1 MPPPPAATARRED
14 DFGDTS
20 DSDEDDTSGMRLPW
34 VTSPAMRP
42 RAGSGA
48 PSDAVSGSESS
59 DDERAGTSPQR
70 TTTHY
75 GRTIPAWSPGIRGR
89 AARTREVLAVAR
101 NAREQA
107 KENEFLR
114 LRVRELEREL
124 GTHHETVKAAQTEAR
139 KSQTETKQREVHLL
153 AECAAHEASA
163 AQLEEELERMRAIE
177 EQSAVEAM
185 HLVQK
190 MSRLQTEL
198 AGATRRANIAEE
210 MLMGFQSE
218 GERAAADAERWRF
231 EAERVEAE
239 QAKQTE
245 LEERHAKAM
254 RELAELRDEN
264 ALMRADINALHSG
277 MEAQLRAEA
286 TDRDGEDV
294 HSSEEEDKEADDAF
308 GTPLAAAPETP
319 EGSPARKPA
328 GEEAAGGE
336 EAARPAEGGSPG
348 KTRGGSKS
356 ETPSLDQA
364 PTVGPTGGPTGGPG
378 PSKGDGVIYL
388 RGRAVRVE
396 GATPGGARERPPPPH
411 RSGWAS
417 PARSSFA
424 KKMLAQFEKA
434 EGGDTRTPFRSLS
447 QPHMFLANADER

>member
-1 MPPPPAATARRED
+1 MK
-14 DFGDTS
+14 
-20 DSDEDDTSGMRLPW
+20 LPW

-42 RAGSGA
+42 RAGSGG

-59 DDERAGTSPQR
+59 DEERAGTSPQR

-139 KSQTETKQREVHLL
+139 KSQTEMKQREVDLL

-198 AGATRRANIAEE
+198 ASATRRANIAEE
-210 MLMGFQSE
+210 MLLGFQSE
-218 GERAAADAERWRF
+218 GERAAADAERWRL

-239 QAKQTE
+239 QTKQTE

-286 TDRDGEDV
+286 AR
-294 HSSEEEDKEADDAF
+294 EEEEIEDDAF

-319 EGSPARKPA
+319 QGSPARKPA
-328 GEEAAGGE
+328 GRAEEEARE
-336 EAARPAEGGSPG
+336 DAARPETEGSPAKKHG
-348 KTRGGSKS
+348 RSKS
-356 ETPSLDQA
+356 EVPSMD
-364 PTVGPTGGPTGGPG
+364 GPVSIPPGGPG

-396 GATPGGARERPPPPH
+396 GATPGGARERPPAPQRP
-411 RSGWAS
+411 GWTS

-434 EGGDTRTPFRSLS
+434 EGGARTPFRSLS
-447 QPHMFLANADER
+447 QPHMVVASADEQGQGA

>member
-1 MPPPPAATARRED
+1 
-14 DFGDTS
+14 
-20 DSDEDDTSGMRLPW
+20 
-34 VTSPAMRP
+34 
-42 RAGSGA
+42 
-48 PSDAVSGSESS
+48 
-59 DDERAGTSPQR
+59 
-70 TTTHY
+70 
-75 GRTIPAWSPGIRGR
+75 
-89 AARTREVLAVAR
+89 
-101 NAREQA
+101 
-107 KENEFLR
+107 
-114 LRVRELEREL
+114 
-124 GTHHETVKAAQTEAR
+124 
-139 KSQTETKQREVHLL
+139 
-153 AECAAHEASA
+153 
-163 AQLEEELERMRAIE
+163 
-177 EQSAVEAM
+177 
-185 HLVQK
+185 
-190 MSRLQTEL
+190 
-198 AGATRRANIAEE
+198 
-210 MLMGFQSE
+210 MGFQSE
-218 GERAAADAERWRF
+218 GERAAADAERWRL

-308 GTPLAAAPETP
+308 GTPIAAAPETP

-328 GEEAAGGE
+328 GEADGDK
-336 EAARPAEGGSPG
+336 AARPAEGSPG
-348 KTRGGSKS
+348 KTRGESNS
-356 ETPSLDQA
+356 EAPSLA
-364 PTVGPTGGPTGGPG
+364 HAPTGGPG

-396 GATPGGARERPPPPH
+396 GATPGGARERPPPPQ

-434 EGGDTRTPFRSLS
+434 EGGARTPFRSVS
-447 QPHMFLANADER
+447 QPHMVVANADER

>member
-1 MPPPPAATARRED
+1 MK
-14 DFGDTS
+14 
-20 DSDEDDTSGMRLPW
+20 LPW

-42 RAGSGA
+42 RAGSGG

-59 DDERAGTSPQR
+59 DEERAGTSPQR

-139 KSQTETKQREVHLL
+139 KSQTEMKQREVDLL

-210 MLMGFQSE
+210 MLLGFQSE
-218 GERAAADAERWRF
+218 GERAAADAERWRL

-239 QAKQTE
+239 QTKQTE

-286 TDRDGEDV
+286 AR
-294 HSSEEEDKEADDAF
+294 EEEEIEDDAF

-319 EGSPARKPA
+319 QGSPARKPA
-328 GEEAAGGE
+328 GRAEEEARE
-336 EAARPAEGGSPG
+336 DAARPETEGSPAKKHG
-348 KTRGGSKS
+348 RSKS
-356 ETPSLDQA
+356 EVPSMD
-364 PTVGPTGGPTGGPG
+364 GPVPIPPGGPG

-396 GATPGGARERPPPPH
+396 GSTPGGARERPPAPH
-411 RSGWAS
+411 RPGWTS

-434 EGGDTRTPFRSLS
+434 EGGARTPFRSLS
-447 QPHMFLANADER
+447 QPHMVVASADEQGQGA

>member
-1 MPPPPAATARRED
+1 VPPPPAATARRED

-114 LRVRELEREL
+114 QRVRELEREL
-124 GTHHETVKAAQTEAR
+124 GTHHETVKAAQMEAR

-185 HLVQK
+185 HLIQK

-218 GERAAADAERWRF
+218 GERAAADAERWRL

-286 TDRDGEDV
+286 TDPPHGEDV

-328 GEEAAGGE
+328 GEADGDK
-336 EAARPAEGGSPG
+336 AARPAEGSPG
-348 KTRGGSKS
+348 KTRGESNS
-356 ETPSLDQA
+356 EAPSLA
-364 PTVGPTGGPTGGPG
+364 HAPTGGPG

>member
-1 MPPPPAATARRED
+1 MK
-14 DFGDTS
+14 
-20 DSDEDDTSGMRLPW
+20 LPW

-42 RAGSGA
+42 RAGSGG

-59 DDERAGTSPQR
+59 DEERAGTSPQR

-139 KSQTETKQREVHLL
+139 KSQTEMKQREVDLL

-198 AGATRRANIAEE
+198 ASATRRANIAEE
-210 MLMGFQSE
+210 MLLGFQSE
-218 GERAAADAERWRF
+218 GERAAADAERWRL

-239 QAKQTE
+239 QTKQTE

-286 TDRDGEDV
+286 AR
-294 HSSEEEDKEADDAF
+294 EEEEIEDDAF

-319 EGSPARKPA
+319 QGSPARKPA
-328 GEEAAGGE
+328 GRAEEEARE
-336 EAARPAEGGSPG
+336 DAARPETEGSPAKKHG
-348 KTRGGSKS
+348 RSKS
-356 ETPSLDQA
+356 EVPSMDGSV
-364 PTVGPTGGPTGGPG
+364 PIPPGGPG

-396 GATPGGARERPPPPH
+396 GATPGGARERPPAPQRP
-411 RSGWAS
+411 GWTS

-434 EGGDTRTPFRSLS
+434 EGGARTPFRSLS
-447 QPHMFLANADER
+447 QPHMVVASADEQGQGA

>member
-1 MPPPPAATARRED
+1 MK
-14 DFGDTS
+14 
-20 DSDEDDTSGMRLPW
+20 LPW

-42 RAGSGA
+42 RAGSGG

-59 DDERAGTSPQR
+59 DEERAGTSPQR

-124 GTHHETVKAAQTEAR
+124 GTHHETVKAAQSEAR
-139 KSQTETKQREVHLL
+139 KSQTEMKQREVDLL

-210 MLMGFQSE
+210 MLLGFQSE

-286 TDRDGEDV
+286 AR
-294 HSSEEEDKEADDAF
+294 EEEEIEDDAF

-319 EGSPARKPA
+319 QGSPARKPA
-328 GEEAAGGE
+328 GRAEEEARE
-336 EAARPAEGGSPG
+336 DAARPETEGSPAKKHG
-348 KTRGGSKS
+348 RSKS
-356 ETPSLDQA
+356 EVPSMD
-364 PTVGPTGGPTGGPG
+364 GPVSIPPGGPG

-396 GATPGGARERPPPPH
+396 GATPGGARERPPAPH
-411 RSGWAS
+411 RPGWTS

-434 EGGDTRTPFRSLS
+434 EGGARTPFRSLS
-447 QPHMFLANADER
+447 QPHMVVASADEQGQGA

>member
-1 MPPPPAATARRED
+1 MK
-14 DFGDTS
+14 
-20 DSDEDDTSGMRLPW
+20 LPW

-42 RAGSGA
+42 RAGSGG

-59 DDERAGTSPQR
+59 DEERAGTSPQR

-139 KSQTETKQREVHLL
+139 KSQTEMKQREVDLL

-198 AGATRRANIAEE
+198 ASATRRANIAEE
-210 MLMGFQSE
+210 MLLGFQSE
-218 GERAAADAERWRF
+218 GERAAADAERWRL

-239 QAKQTE
+239 QTKQTE

-286 TDRDGEDV
+286 AR
-294 HSSEEEDKEADDAF
+294 EEEEIEDDAF

-319 EGSPARKPA
+319 QGSPARKPA
-328 GEEAAGGE
+328 GRAEEEARE
-336 EAARPAEGGSPG
+336 DAARPETEGSPAKKHG
-348 KTRGGSKS
+348 RSKS
-356 ETPSLDQA
+356 EVPSMD
-364 PTVGPTGGPTGGPG
+364 GPVSIPPGGPG

-396 GATPGGARERPPPPH
+396 GSTPGGARERPPAPH
-411 RSGWAS
+411 RPGWTS

-434 EGGDTRTPFRSLS
+434 EGGARTPFRSLS
-447 QPHMFLANADER
+447 QPHMVVASADEQGQGA

>member
-42 RAGSGA
+42 RAGSGG

-185 HLVQK
+185 HLIQK
-190 MSRLQTEL
+190 MSLLQTEL

-218 GERAAADAERWRF
+218 GERAAADAERWRL

-277 MEAQLRAEA
+277 MEAQLRADA
-286 TDRDGEDV
+286 ARDG
-294 HSSEEEDKEADDAF
+294 DDARASEAEEANDDDF

-328 GEEAAGGE
+328 GEADGDK
-336 EAARPAEGGSPG
+336 AARPAEGSPG
-348 KTRGGSKS
+348 KTRGESNS
-356 ETPSLDQA
+356 EAPSLA
-364 PTVGPTGGPTGGPG
+364 HAPTGGPG

-396 GATPGGARERPPPPH
+396 GATPGGARERPPPPQ

-434 EGGDTRTPFRSLS
+434 EGGARTPFRSVS
-447 QPHMFLANADER
+447 QPHMVVANADER

>member
-1 MPPPPAATARRED
+1 MK
-14 DFGDTS
+14 
-20 DSDEDDTSGMRLPW
+20 LPW

-42 RAGSGA
+42 RAGSGG

-59 DDERAGTSPQR
+59 DEERAGTSPQR

-139 KSQTETKQREVHLL
+139 KSQTEMKQREVDLL

-210 MLMGFQSE
+210 MLLGFQSE
-218 GERAAADAERWRF
+218 GERAAADAERWRL

-239 QAKQTE
+239 QTKQTE

-286 TDRDGEDV
+286 AR
-294 HSSEEEDKEADDAF
+294 EEEEIEDDAF

-319 EGSPARKPA
+319 QGSPARKPA
-328 GEEAAGGE
+328 GRAEEEARE
-336 EAARPAEGGSPG
+336 DAARPETEGSPAKKHG
-348 KTRGGSKS
+348 RSKS
-356 ETPSLDQA
+356 EVPSMD
-364 PTVGPTGGPTGGPG
+364 GPVSIPPGGPG

-396 GATPGGARERPPPPH
+396 GSTPGGARERPPAPH
-411 RSGWAS
+411 RPGWTS

-434 EGGDTRTPFRSLS
+434 EGGARTPFRSLS
-447 QPHMFLANADER
+447 QPHMVVASADEQGQGA

>member
-1 MPPPPAATARRED
+1 MK
-14 DFGDTS
+14 
-20 DSDEDDTSGMRLPW
+20 LPW

-42 RAGSGA
+42 RAGSGG

-59 DDERAGTSPQR
+59 DEERAGTSPQR

-139 KSQTETKQREVHLL
+139 KSQTEMKQREVDLL

-210 MLMGFQSE
+210 MLLGFQSE
-218 GERAAADAERWRF
+218 GERAAADAERWRL

-286 TDRDGEDV
+286 AR
-294 HSSEEEDKEADDAF
+294 EEEEIEDDAF

-319 EGSPARKPA
+319 QGSPARKPA
-328 GEEAAGGE
+328 GRAEEEARE
-336 EAARPAEGGSPG
+336 DAARPETEGSPAKKHG
-348 KTRGGSKS
+348 RSKS
-356 ETPSLDQA
+356 EVPSMD
-364 PTVGPTGGPTGGPG
+364 GPVPIPPGGPG

-396 GATPGGARERPPPPH
+396 GSTPGGARERPPAPH
-411 RSGWAS
+411 RPGWTS

-434 EGGDTRTPFRSLS
+434 EGGARTPFRSLS
-447 QPHMFLANADER
+447 QPHMVVASADEQGQGA

>member
-1 MPPPPAATARRED
+1 MRASPRALPTLTRCPPPAAPTRRED

-20 DSDEDDTSGMRLPW
+20 DSDEDDTSGMKLPW
-34 VTSPAMRP
+34 VTSPAVRP
-42 RAGSGA
+42 RAGTEGA
-48 PSDAVSGSESS
+48 GDAVSGSQSS
-59 DDERAGTSPQR
+59 DDERAGTFPQR

-75 GRTIPAWSPGIRGR
+75 GRTIPTWSPGIRGR

-107 KENEFLR
+107 KENAFLR
-114 LRVRELEREL
+114 LRVSELEHEL
-124 GTHHETVKAAQTEAR
+124 GTRHETVRAAQTEAR
-139 KSQTETKQREVHLL
+139 KSQTEMKQREVDLL

-185 HLVQK
+185 HLIQK

-218 GERAAADAERWRF
+218 GERAAADAERWRL

-245 LEERHAKAM
+245 LEARHAEAM

-286 TDRDGEDV
+286 ACDGEDACA
-294 HSSEEEDKEADDAF
+294 SEAEEAEDDAY

-328 GEEAAGGE
+328 RKADKEEAV
-336 EAARPAEGGSPG
+336 RPLPAEGSPG
-348 KTRGGSKS
+348 KARGRSTS
-356 ETPSLDQA
+356 DAPSLSHA
-364 PTVGPTGGPTGGPG
+364 PTGVPG

-396 GATPGGARERPPPPH
+396 GTTPGGARERPPPPP

-434 EGGDTRTPFRSLS
+434 EGGARTASRSPS
-447 QPHMFLANADER
+447 RPHAVVAIEDKR

>member
-185 HLVQK
+185 HLIQK

-210 MLMGFQSE
+210 MLLGFQSE
-218 GERAAADAERWRF
+218 GERAAADAERWRL

-245 LEERHAKAM
+245 LEERHAEAT
-254 RELAELRDEN
+254 RELAELREEN

-286 TDRDGEDV
+286 AG
-294 HSSEEEDKEADDAF
+294 EEEETEDDAF
-308 GTPLAAAPETP
+308 GTPLAAPPETP
-319 EGSPARKPA
+319 QGSPFRKPA
-328 GEEAAGGE
+328 GNAEALEDAS
-336 EAARPAEGGSPG
+336 RPETSPGSPS
-348 KTRGGSKS
+348 KTHGRSKS
-356 ETPSLDQA
+356 DVPSMAL
-364 PTVGPTGGPTGGPG
+364 PVPIGGPG

-396 GATPGGARERPPPPH
+396 GATPGGARERPPAPP
-411 RSGWAS
+411 RPGWTS

-434 EGGDTRTPFRSLS
+434 EGGARTPFRSLS
-447 QPHMFLANADER
+447 QPHMVVASADEQGQGA